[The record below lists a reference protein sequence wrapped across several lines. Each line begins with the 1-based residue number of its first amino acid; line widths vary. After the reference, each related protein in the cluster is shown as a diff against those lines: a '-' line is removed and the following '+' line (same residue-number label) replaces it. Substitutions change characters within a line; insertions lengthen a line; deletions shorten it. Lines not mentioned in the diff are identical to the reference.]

1 MQMTNIKINGQDL
14 SRWTDCLWHLWMG
27 QHSEGAIGLTYVCV
41 VWSERFTGRHGICV
55 CVEAVGIQSGRW
67 DLFRVWYLLQKRGP
81 NMFSA
86 FFLRTKHQYAK
97 HVSTLLTRSV
107 FLAYSFCFS
116 SISYSPCEEHLS
128 PFHIGRTNL
137 RNTNGA
143 VLYVSRERRKGE
155 PLVQGVFSRD
165 YSAQPD
171 SRGQPRNRQARPQ
184 RRK

>member
-86 FFLRTKHQYAK
+86 FFLRTKHQYAR

-107 FLAYSFCFS
+107 FFWLILFVFLPLVTAHARSTWAPFTS
-116 SISYSPCEEHLS
+116 AERTCETQTGPYYMFLE
-128 PFHIGRTNL
+128 
-137 RNTNGA
+137 
-143 VLYVSRERRKGE
+143 KGE
-155 PLVQGVFSRD
+155 KVNL
-165 YSAQPD
+165 
-171 SRGQPRNRQARPQ
+171 
-184 RRK
+184 